1 MQDDG
6 GIAVTDLPPPA
17 EATVQRKHRP
27 VTLWLLGAVSVPVGF
42 ILVVVMPINA
52 AVLVVALLGLSAV
65 RTLGRWRAFLFAVG
79 LGLAIPT
86 VIYFGL
92 AIAEHQTPAQRAC
105 TDSGSAFQLN
115 LVPSVPGE
123 PTPVA
128 AAEHEALTNAVPG
141 FALPSTGWV
150 VVSRTATGAT
160 LQSGRFQVPTVRDP
174 DGTWMVDS
182 GSTCS

>member
-1 MQDDG
+1 M
-6 GIAVTDLPPPA
+6 
-17 EATVQRKHRP
+17 
-27 VTLWLLGAVSVPVGF
+27 PVGF
-42 ILVVVMPINA
+42 ILAVVMPINA

-65 RTLGRWRAFLFAVG
+65 RTLGRRRALLFAVG
-79 LGLAIPT
+79 IGLAIPT

-105 TDSGSAFQLN
+105 ADSGSSFQLD

-150 VVSRTATGAT
+150 VVSRSATGAN
-160 LQSGRFQVPTVRDP
+160 LQSGWFQVQIVRGRD
-174 DGTWMVDS
+174 DTWKVDNMHLVRR
-182 GSTCS
+182 